1 MEFIKLSINLVPT
14 NQYFMKKIYNRI
26 FYLFILLSI
35 AQFAQA
41 QSYTY
46 LTVPTAANGTSGA
59 GRGPSNIS
67 NAHRSC
73 AIYSAAE
80 FNGLLNA
87 GDTIFRLGFSVNN
100 PNANAAPIAGNIKIY
115 MVNTADAAYL
125 RSTTWGTLL
134 TTPTAMDTNYNGVMT
149 IPNVVTNFF
158 VPLSKPFV
166 YTGGGV
172 YVAYEWTTTT
182 PSTTAII
189 YNCNT
194 AIANGQRN
202 IQGASLA
209 TLGTLT
215 GVSSFRAQ
223 LVVGVKTP
231 QNDAQVLEVYSLGKL
246 PIPFA
251 APHTVRANVRNGGT
265 DTLYDK
271 WFYLSVGP
279 TNPLLDSL
287 KIDTLLPNQGRTINF
302 PAYTPTT
309 IGFDTVKVFCS
320 ADNNNSNNLK
330 RYGQVVN
337 LNTYNYADPLRGPNG
352 GVGFTGGTGD
362 FVAKFPYTGSNSINQ
377 IGVNFNTGG
386 TSLKVGIW
394 DTTATGTPG
403 TLLWSSPTFLT
414 TAGLNTIPVNPPIP
428 ISGTFFVGVIQTGTV
443 NAAFSFQSEVPIR
456 AQTFYYTAPTGGTVW
471 TDFLTTN
478 SNFRFMIEPRLQMAN
493 DLGATE
499 ISSPCNSFPIGQGSI
514 IPAATFYNYGSNS
527 QFSTVVKARV
537 FNNANAAVYSDS
549 ALISFI
555 LPGTEAN
562 VVFTNSF
569 TPTLPGTYT
578 VKIWSELS
586 GDGDKNNDTASKTII
601 VQDLVAGTSAGSR
614 LQLDG
619 VDDFI
624 SIPYSANTKPNTNFT
639 IETWVRPSNLIS
651 VGTLYSKDSTASDT
665 SLTITLS
672 GLTPVL
678 TLKTS
683 NSFVNLSSNV
693 NTILNSW
700 SHVAVTYNGTNV
712 RLYVNGEIGIDTV
725 ISGSVESKLCPT
737 FLGRKAGLTNSL
749 NAGIENFA
757 FWNVAR
763 TQNQIRLGLHR
774 KIQALSNP
782 NLTCYLRFDEGA
794 NSVPLSDASGNCN
807 VGIMNNFDPAVA
819 WFLSSLPLDTTNGT
833 QVTFTASGNQNFA
846 GKNLTMNLQNVA
858 GSIDIV
864 AHYMRETP
872 LGFLP
877 DTVISSS
884 PKTAHNRYW
893 ILYRYGSGTFD
904 SCLATFQ
911 LPAGNIGTGAANS
924 DFYLAS
930 RDNGA
935 SGLWNL
941 ARNPA
946 DSVNILGQTLR
957 FWLPSSGT
965 FVKQYGLASIGTNN
979 PLPVIYGYFK
989 GIKQES
995 GVSLNWATASEI
1007 NSDYF
1012 NIERSTDGKNFSSIA
1027 KVKAAGNSLKAITYN
1042 YYDKEALQLGV
1053 SAVYY
1058 RLNQI
1063 DLDGSNEYSPMIL
1076 INLNDEKSIYVQS
1089 VLPNPFKNNLE
1100 ISFASPSEM
1109 QVLVE
1114 VTNIKGE
1121 KLLSKTINTEA
1132 GSQKVYLPE
1141 ADQFAEGIYFLKLS
1155 TNGNSEVHKL
1165 IKVKQ

>member
-1 MEFIKLSINLVPT
+1 
-14 NQYFMKKIYNRI
+14 MKKIYTRI
-26 FYLFILLSI
+26 FYLFILLGISQYI
-35 AQFAQA
+35 QA

-46 LTVPTAANGTSGA
+46 FNVPTAANGTSGA
-59 GRGPSNIS
+59 GRGPLNNV

-80 FNGLLNA
+80 FSGLLNA

-100 PNANAAPIAGNIKIY
+100 PNGNTAPINGNIKIY
-115 MVNTADAAYL
+115 MVNTSDATFL
-125 RSTTWGTLL
+125 KSTTWATLL
-134 TTPTAMDTNYNGVMT
+134 TTPTAMDTNYNGPFT
-149 IPNVVTNFF
+149 IPNVATNFF
-158 VPLSKPFV
+158 TALSKPFV

-182 PSTTAII
+182 PSTNAVI

-194 AIANGQRN
+194 GIVNGQRN
-202 IQGASLA
+202 VQGASLA
-209 TLGTLT
+209 TLTTLT
-215 GVSSFRAQ
+215 GTSSFRAQ
-223 LVVGVKTP
+223 LLIGVKTP

-251 APHTVRANVRNGGT
+251 APHTVKANVRNGGT
-265 DTLYDK
+265 DTLYNK

-279 TNPLLDSL
+279 TNVLDDSL
-287 KIDTLLPNQGRTINF
+287 MIDTLLPNQGRTIEF
-302 PAYTPTT
+302 PAYTPT
-309 IGFDTVKVFCS
+309 IVGFDTVKVFCS
-320 ADNNNSNNLK
+320 PDNNNQNNLK
-330 RYGQVVN
+330 KYGQVVN

-362 FVAKFPYTGSNSINQ
+362 FVAKFPYSGSNSINQ

-403 TLLWSSPTFLT
+403 TLLWSSPNFLT

-443 NAAFSFQSEVPIR
+443 NAAFSYQNEIPIR
-456 AQTFYYTAPTGGTVW
+456 AQTFYYTAPTGGTTW

-499 ISSPCNSFPIGQGSI
+499 ISSPCNSFPLGQGSI

-527 QFSTVVKARV
+527 QFSTLVKARV
-537 FNNANAAVYSDS
+537 YNSANAVVYSDS
-549 ALISFI
+549 AVISFI
-555 LPGTEAN
+555 LPGTNEN

-586 GDGDKNNDTASKTII
+586 GDGDLNNDTASKTIV
-601 VQDLVAGTSAGSR
+601 VQDLIAGTSSGFR

-619 VDDFI
+619 VDDYI
-624 SIPYSANTKPNTNFT
+624 SIPYSANTKPNSNFT
-639 IETWVRPSNLIS
+639 IETWVRPSSLIS
-651 VGTLYSKDSTASDT
+651 VGTIYSKDSTASDT

-683 NSFVNLSSNV
+683 NSFVNLSSTV

-700 SHVAVTYNGTNV
+700 SHIAVTYDGTNL
-712 RLYVNGEIGIDTV
+712 RMYVNGEIGLDTT

-737 FLGRKAGLTNSL
+737 YLGRKAGISTSL

-757 FWNVAR
+757 FWNTAR
-763 TQNQIRLGLHR
+763 TQSEIILGLHR
-774 KIQALSNP
+774 KIPALTNP

-807 VGIMNNFDPAVA
+807 VGVMNNFDPAVA

-833 QVTFTASGNQNFA
+833 LVTFTSSGVQSFA
-846 GKNLTMNLQNVA
+846 GKNLQIDMQNVS
-858 GSIDIV
+858 GSVDVV
-864 AHYMRETP
+864 AHYIRETP

-884 PKTAHNRYW
+884 PKTGHNRYW
-893 ILYRYGSGTFD
+893 ILYKYGTGTFD

-911 LPAGNIGTGAANS
+911 LPAGNIGTGAS
-924 DFYLAS
+924 VTDFYLAS

-957 FWLPSSGT
+957 FWLPSSNT

-979 PLPVIYGYFK
+979 PLPVIYAYFK
-989 GIKQES
+989 GSKQDN
-995 GVSLNWATASEI
+995 GVQLNWATASEI

-1012 NIERSTDGKNFSSIA
+1012 VIERSLDGKNFSQIN
-1027 KVKAAGNSLKAITYN
+1027 KVQAAGNSIVNQFYSYL
-1042 YYDKEALQLGV
+1042 DKEALQLGAKV
-1053 SAVYY
+1053 VYY

-1063 DLDGSNEYSPMIL
+1063 DLDGSEEYSPIVA
-1076 INLNDEKSIYVQS
+1076 INLNEKDAFKVQEI
-1089 VLPNPFKNNLE
+1089 LPNPFKNNLE
-1100 ISFASPSEM
+1100 LVINSSEELSINIELSNLNG
-1109 QVLVE
+1109 QVLVNKK
-1114 VTNIKGE
+1114 V
-1121 KLLSKTINTEA
+1121 NTEA
-1132 GSQKVYLPE
+1132 GSQRLRIEE
-1141 ADQFAEGIYFLKLS
+1141 ADQLPEGIYFVKIH
-1155 TNGNSEVHKL
+1155 TGAYSEVHKL
-1165 IKVKQ
+1165 IKIK